1 MGGNA
6 AMICSSRWDQKVMP
20 IRPSV
25 ESEPDER
32 ILNHIGVME
41 PSRMCFDQL
50 LMRAAAAAAE
60 ADYRVQRRGCW
71 EGNPDEA
78 DLRQTDKQGLQ
89 GKHCAA
95 VLKVSGWNSPTVRG
109 DVWPA

>member
-1 MGGNA
+1 
-6 AMICSSRWDQKVMP
+6 MP

-95 VLKVSGWNSPTVRG
+95 VLKVSG
-109 DVWPA
+109 